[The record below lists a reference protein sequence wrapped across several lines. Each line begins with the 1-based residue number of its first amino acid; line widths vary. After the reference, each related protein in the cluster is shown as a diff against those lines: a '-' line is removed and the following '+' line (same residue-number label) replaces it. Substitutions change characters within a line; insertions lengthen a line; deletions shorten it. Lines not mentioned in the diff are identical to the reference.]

1 MIKYQSYIICTS
13 PRSGSTLLCKLL
25 TATGKTGNPNSH
37 FHVPEIASWIK
48 DYGIL
53 VENYESE
60 QDILM
65 AIFTAAKKRGTS
77 LSDLFGLRL
86 QRGSFLF
93 FMEKMKV
100 LYPGLSSDLKR
111 IKTAFGNTLFIYL
124 TRENKLDQA
133 VSFVK
138 AEQTGLWHLAPDG
151 TELER
156 LSEPQ
161 PIFYD
166 EIEIKRRFDEFT
178 LFDQEWKLWFEKEGI
193 EPLKVTYDELSVNP
207 KAVLSEILIKLGVG
221 QSMVKGID
229 VPVAKLADGI
239 NQEWTERFLR
249 RGKYS

>member
-25 TATGKTGNPNSH
+25 SSTGKAGNPNSH

-48 DYGIL
+48 DYGISA
-53 VENYESE
+53 ENYEAE

-65 AIFTAAKKRGTS
+65 AIFTAAKKRGTG

-100 LYPGLSSDLKR
+100 LYPGLPSDLKR

-161 PIFYD
+161 PTFYD
-166 EIEIKRRFDEFT
+166 ENEIRRRFDEFT
-178 LFDQEWKLWFEKEGI
+178 SFDQEWKSWFLTEGI
-193 EPLKVTYDELSVNP
+193 EPLKVTYDELSADP
-207 KAVLSEILIKLGVG
+207 KVVLSQILTKLNMD
-221 QSMVKGID
+221 QMMVKNID
-229 VPVAKLADGI
+229 IPVAKLADGI
-239 NQEWTERFLR
+239 NQGWIERFLGR
-249 RGKYS
+249 DK